1 MNKTAVIERV
11 CEALQWGDKATAA
24 QTLWEH
30 YPNST
35 PPIGKGNVGIGKRLR
50 VFLRDG
56 FLDRYSGTPLVLPG
70 ALRAIS
76 VALPEA
82 FPYQR
87 NWRAGECHPAFWQLA
102 ATVDHVVPVTLGGVN
117 DEANL
122 VTTSM
127 QRNMAKGNFALE
139 DINWTLHPPGKG
151 TWDGLTEWF
160 LAYAEDNPRMLTLD
174 SKVKEWYL
182 AAKRQYRISG
192 PA

>member
-11 CEALQWGDKATAA
+11 CEALQQGDKSTAA

-30 YPNST
+30 HPNPT

-56 FLDRYSGTPLVLPG
+56 FLDRYSGSPLVLPG

-76 VALPEA
+76 MAIPEA

-87 NWRAGECHPAFWQLA
+87 SWKAGKCHPAFWQLA
-102 ATVDHVVPVTLGGVN
+102 ATVDHVVPVTLGGSS
-117 DEANL
+117 DETNL

-139 DINWTLHPPGKG
+139 DLDWTLHPPGDG
-151 TWDGLTEWF
+151 SWDGLTEWF
-160 LAYAEDNPRMLTLD
+160 LAYVEDNLRMLALD
-174 SKVKEWYL
+174 SQVKEWYL
-182 AAKRQYRISG
+182 AAKR
-192 PA
+192 

>member
-11 CEALQWGDKATAA
+11 CQALQQGDKSTAA
-24 QTLWEH
+24 QTLWEY
-30 YPNST
+30 YPNPT
-35 PPIGKGNVGIGKRLR
+35 PPKGKGNVGIGIRLR

-76 VALPEA
+76 VSIPEA

-87 NWRAGECHPAFWQLA
+87 KWKTGECHPAFWQLA
-102 ATVDHVVPVTLGGVN
+102 ATVDHVVPVTLGGSN

-139 DINWTLHPPGKG
+139 ELDWTLHSPGDG

-160 LAYAEDNPRMLTLD
+160 LAYVEDNLRVLALD
-174 SKVKEWYL
+174 AQVKEWYR
-182 AAKRQYRISG
+182 AVKRQYRTPG

>member
-1 MNKTAVIERV
+1 MNKTTVIERV
-11 CEALQWGDKATAA
+11 CEALQQGDKATAS

-30 YPNST
+30 YPNPT
-35 PPIGKGNVGIGKRLR
+35 PPIGKGNMGIGKRLR

-87 NWRAGECHPAFWQLA
+87 NWKVGECHPAFWQLA
-102 ATVDHVVPVTLGGVN
+102 ATVDHAVPVALGSVT

-139 DINWTLHPPGKG
+139 DLEWTLHPPRNGN
-151 TWDGLTEWF
+151 WDGLTEWF
-160 LAYAEDNPRMLTLD
+160 LAYVEDNPRVLALD
-174 SKVKEWYL
+174 AQVKKWYL
-182 AAKRQYRISG
+182 AAKRQYRTPD